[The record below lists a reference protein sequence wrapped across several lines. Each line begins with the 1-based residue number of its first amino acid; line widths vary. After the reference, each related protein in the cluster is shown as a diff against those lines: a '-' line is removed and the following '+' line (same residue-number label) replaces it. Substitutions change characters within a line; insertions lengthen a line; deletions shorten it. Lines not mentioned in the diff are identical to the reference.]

1 MTTTVYDFVEVPKG
15 KMYHDLLNCAPNF
28 SSEFLLVL
36 RPSISVD
43 ESANALIAAL
53 NPFLISKFELDQWPG
68 TKLLEEVASVYKFK
82 VCAPAIEVLR
92 GASDSLFD
100 WQQPRLPEDLCFLRA
115 TGAPWLVTI
124 AHEEDAYFEM
134 SPDEKE
140 NLENAVNGL
149 QLNEHIDDLEE
160 TEQ

>member
-1 MTTTVYDFVEVPKG
+1 MTTTIYDFVEVPKG

-36 RPSISVD
+36 RPSMSVD
-43 ESANALIAAL
+43 ESAKTFIAAL
-53 NPFLISKFELDQWPG
+53 NSFLISKSELDEWPG
-68 TKLLEEVASVYKFK
+68 TKLLEEVASVYRFK
-82 VCAPAIEVLR
+82 VCAPAIEMLT

-140 NLENAVNGL
+140 NFENFIRDL
-149 QLNEHIDDLEE
+149 KLKEHVEDNR
-160 TEQ
+160 T